1 MWRLPQ
7 KNSGQRSNV
16 GFIQEIKVK
25 LAWFDYAF
33 EFFVVVVFE
42 EMEFYNLKIIYS
54 GKMTKQYEISFCVNQ
69 LPAELLRI

>member
-1 MWRLPQ
+1 M
-7 KNSGQRSNV
+7 

-33 EFFVVVVFE
+33 EFFVVVFE
-42 EMEFYNLKIIYS
+42 EREFYNLKIIYS